1 MESNKYNILVVDNE
15 EAIRHSIARVLQKAG
30 HEVREARNGRQALDL
45 LAETSF
51 ALIISDKNMPHMDGL
66 ELLKAVK
73 KEHPIIEFIII
84 TGHGSIEDAV
94 KAMRMGAYDFITKP
108 FKKDELLHLTNKA
121 LERYQLTIENRRLK
135 RQLQAIQ
142 SDRYNFIGH
151 SEAAR
156 HIKNLITRI
165 APTPSNVLITGGSG
179 TGKEVIA
186 RLIHSHS
193 DRADKSFVAINCG
206 AISDNLI
213 ESELFGHVR
222 GSFTGAIRDKEGIF
236 TVAGDGTLFLDEI
249 STIPVNLQVKLLRVL
264 EEHEVQP
271 VGATKSYPVKARI
284 IAATNRDLRQEIAAG
299 RFREDLYFRLNV
311 IEIDVPPL
319 TERSDDIPLLVTY
332 FIKKMNHELNKNVQG
347 ASAEVLHI
355 LQSYNWPG
363 NVRELENVIERAMIF
378 CDDELLQIEHLP
390 TFFTD
395 QNKEPLGLKA
405 AIHFFER
412 KHILSVLRITRGDKK
427 ETARLLKVGVSSL
440 YRKMT
445 ELGIDDSIIG
455 NEE

>member
-1 MESNKYNILVVDNE
+1 MENKNYNILVVDNE
-15 EAIRHSIARVLQKAG
+15 EGIRHSVARVLEKAG
-30 HEVREARNGRQALDL
+30 HTVSQAKNGRQALDI
-45 LAETSF
+45 LAEGHF
-51 ALIISDKNMPHMDGL
+51 ALIISDKNMPHMDGI
-66 ELLKAVK
+66 ELLRTVK
-73 KEHPIIEFIII
+73 KEYPVIEFIII

-108 FKKDELLHLTNKA
+108 FKKDELLQLTVKA
-121 LERYQLTIENRRLK
+121 LERYQLTIENRRL
-135 RQLQAIQ
+135 RQQLQTIQ
-142 SDRYNFIGH
+142 NDRYNFIGH

-156 HIKNLITRI
+156 HIKSLITRI

-206 AISDNLI
+206 AISENLI

-271 VGATKSYPVKARI
+271 VGATRSYPVKARI
-284 IAATNRDLRQEIAAG
+284 IAATNRDLRQEISEG

-319 TERSDDIPLLVTY
+319 SERSDDIPLLVTY
-332 FIKKMNHELNKNVQG
+332 FIKKMNRELNKNVQG
-347 ASAEVLHI
+347 ADAEVLHL

-378 CDDELLQIEHLP
+378 CDGEILGVDHLP
-390 TFFTD
+390 SFFID
-395 QNKEPLGLKA
+395 QNNEPLGLKA
-405 AIHFFER
+405 AVHYFER

-427 ETARLLKVGVSSL
+427 EAARLLKVGVSSL
-440 YRKMT
+440 YRKMA
-445 ELGIDDSIIG
+445 ELDIDDSAIG
-455 NEE
+455 SVE